1 MSDQAQRKIFDM
13 VEQGQISA
21 DEGLQLINALHGN
34 QHDNTT
40 DQAASQSESENSFQ
54 EDTGSYSQP
63 IPDEE
68 LDRMKKL
75 KRWWI
80 LPFALGLIITLSGA
94 IWMYSGYLTE
104 GFGWGFWLSWFPFLI
119 GIVLVAVSFPTAK
132 SLWLH
137 IRIKQKEGE
146 TPQRINISFPLPMR
160 IAKWGLTTFGDKIPD
175 IKGQKPEDISV
186 VLDNITP
193 DAPLYVHVEDDD
205 GEDVEVF
212 IG

>member
-1 MSDQAQRKIFDM
+1 MSDQAQRKVFDM
-13 VEQGQISA
+13 VEQGRISA

-34 QHDNTT
+34 QHDKVTVET
-40 DQAASQSESENSFQ
+40 APQSESDYSFQ
-54 EDTGSYSQP
+54 KEAESHSQS

-94 IWMYSGYLTE
+94 IWMYSGYLAN

-137 IRIKQKEGE
+137 VRIKQKEGE
-146 TPQRINISFPLPMR
+146 TPQQINISFPLPLR
-160 IAKWGLTTFGDKIPD
+160 IAKWGMATFGDKIPD
-175 IKGQKPEDISV
+175 IKGQKAGDISV